1 MEKGRL
7 LAVGITLLFLLS
19 VLLSVAL
26 TQSVGQPLEITEDN
40 LTKALD
46 EDGPVT
52 FEAGKGLILEFGPA
66 NPEDLPL
73 RELTVRDGETKVKH
87 FTDAGFYAS
96 YARIEQTPAVYWVI
110 SLFTGGAHCCA
121 EYEFFSR
128 PAPDQPVR
136 YLGMTGGHNGEPQ
149 KLTQAF
155 VLKDNNLYFQ
165 DLDNRFDY
173 FHDNRAGSVLVNFPY
188 RYYLLTPTSFKVVNT
203 AFKDEYLQAAPA
215 VDEQISQAA
224 NSGRSNAP
232 AILVQNGSGRGVDGL
247 HFSDELGRLLV
258 KRTILLLYAREDI
271 KAWQDLQ
278 NDVKKYYQTTRWL
291 PELRRDIQRLLFSKP
306 Y

>member
-1 MEKGRL
+1 MKTDRL
-7 LAVGITLLFLLS
+7 LAVSITFLFLLS
-19 VLLSVAL
+19 GAIA
-26 TQSVGQPLEITEDN
+26 QSLAQPLEITEDS
-40 LTKALD
+40 LTNAL
-46 EDGPVT
+46 EDTGPVT
-52 FEAGKGLILEFGPA
+52 VAAGQGLILEFGPA
-66 NPEDLPL
+66 NPEDLPI
-73 RELTVRDGETKVKH
+73 RELTVRDGENKVKR
-87 FTDAGFYAS
+87 FTDAGFYIS
-96 YARIEQTPAVYWVI
+96 FARIEQTPAVYWVV
-110 SLFTGGAHCCA
+110 SLFTGGANCCA
-121 EYEFFSR
+121 EYEFFCR
-128 PAPDQPVR
+128 PAPNEPVR
-136 YLGMTGGHNGEPQ
+136 YLGMTGGHNGEPR

-173 FHDNRAGSVLVNFPY
+173 FHDNRAASVLVNFPY
-188 RYYLLTPTSFKVVNT
+188 RYYLLTPVSFKVANT
-203 AFKDEYLQAAPA
+203 AFKDEYLQAVPA
-215 VDEQISQAA
+215 VEKLISQAA
-224 NSGRSNAP
+224 NAGRTSAP

-258 KRTILLLYAREDI
+258 KRTILLLYAREDV